1 MSGYKYHYQRGG
13 TCTCTH
19 GAQEH
24 LKRASCLHSDKD
36 TSDCACKAYVED
48 RFPPPP
54 PPAKRKH
61 IRATLWLTK
70 AMIEDSAAKT
80 TMLRSQAAMGN
91 QNARKK
97 A

>member
-13 TCTCTH
+13 VCTCTH
-19 GAQEH
+19 GSQEH
-24 LKRASCLHSDKD
+24 LNRRSCLHSDKD
-36 TSDCACKAYVED
+36 TSYCPCVAYIED
-48 RFPPPP
+48 RRPPPP
-54 PPAKRKH
+54 PKRSHK
-61 IRATLWLTK
+61 AANPWLTR
-70 AMIEDSAAKT
+70 AMIGDSAAKT

>member
-13 TCTCTH
+13 VCICAH

-24 LKRASCLHSDKD
+24 LKRHSCLHSDKE
-36 TSDCACKAYVED
+36 TGDCNCVEYKE
-48 RFPPPP
+48 RQGPPPP
-54 PPAKRKH
+54 PLKRSHHRAKPWRIPAMTGDAVRV
-61 IRATLWLTK
+61 
-70 AMIEDSAAKT
+70 